1 MGRAKQRNVRVLDRS
16 KNQGLKE
23 AVGIKQEDFEGFGE
37 GEEEDFRQLVDIGLD
52 ISTSIIGVTVL
63 DSYTGDLISIE
74 AIKLNKARFK
84 DVWDKASHVKEVLAG
99 AFDLTNYRANRV
111 FVEEAAMRFSPGF
124 SSANTLFA
132 LARFNGIVSYLSHE
146 LFGTKPIMVN
156 VRSAR
161 KKLGIK
167 INYKDK
173 SKDTKTKVFDAV
185 RTLNPDFPWEQ
196 HVAKTGY
203 SKGQLVYGKH
213 NFDMADAWVICRG
226 GQCIHPL
233 NPKRR

>member
-1 MGRAKQRNVRVLDRS
+1 M
-16 KNQGLKE
+16 
-23 AVGIKQEDFEGFGE
+23 
-37 GEEEDFRQLVDIGLD
+37 
-52 ISTSIIGVTVL
+52 
-63 DSYTGDLISIE
+63 E
-74 AIKLNKARFK
+74 AIKLNKARFT

-124 SSANTLFA
+124 SSAKTLFS

-146 LFGTKPIMVN
+146 LFDVKPKMIN

-167 INYKDK
+167 IDYKDK
-173 SKDTKTKVFDAV
+173 SKDTKTKVFEAV
-185 RTLNPDFPWEQ
+185 RKLNPTFTWDQ
-196 HVAKTGY
+196 HIAKTGK
-203 SKGQLVYGKH
+203 SKGLLVYGKH

-226 GQCIHPL
+226 GQILHPF
-233 NPKRR
+233 NPGRR